1 MRMFLLKT
9 PLALAIVMWQ
19 APVQLAFGLDNGL
32 NGRGFDAGTTN
43 CLNGHPC
50 KVVFTLDDENNIVL
64 EEISGNH
71 HRNEGVLR
79 LTKKQ
84 AEKAAQG
91 PRSQSNILKLQNDD
105 GLFDEAIQALQ
116 SVPRLSFLKGES
128 TRKARGAAG
137 GRASRAIPQIC
148 KQIKTVMDT
157 TLEEANAEPLAP
169 SAFITPEEVRAV
181 CPSTEAENLIS
192 WYKTQ
197 KKGLATH

>member
-1 MRMFLLKT
+1 MIKTFFIRTFLLKT

-19 APVQLAFGLDNGL
+19 IPVQLAFGLDT
-32 NGRGFDAGTTN
+32 GTTN

-64 EEISGNH
+64 EEISGDH

-91 PRSQSNILKLQNDD
+91 PRSQSNILKPQNDD
-105 GLFDEAIQALQ
+105 GFFDEAIQALQ
-116 SVPRLSFLKGES
+116 AVPGLSFLRGEG
-128 TRKARGAAG
+128 TRKTNGAS
-137 GRASRAIPQIC
+137 GRKASRPIPQIC
-148 KQIKTVMDT
+148 KQIKIVMDK
-157 TLEEANAEPLAP
+157 TLEEANAEPLPP
-169 SAFITPEEVRAV
+169 SAFITPEEIHAV

-197 KKGLATH
+197 KKGLSTH